1 MVHRQRNNSTRK
13 ALMGEIGKG
22 KARKAGIEPTDWINH
37 RMGGLG
43 TWRRAEGVLRAC
55 TARQPCFTHPCG
67 WDYVFVL
74 GLVNQ
79 VQQNSHTSA
88 EKNEVVKGQGK
99 KRRPIESDRSEPQK
113 CRYK

>member
-1 MVHRQRNNSTRK
+1 MAHRQRNNTTHK
-13 ALMGEIGKG
+13 ALMGEIGQG

-37 RMGGLG
+37 RMRGLG
-43 TWRRAEGVLRAC
+43 TWRRAEGVLHAC
-55 TARQPCFTHPCG
+55 TARQPWFTHPCG
-67 WDYVFVL
+67 WDYVLVL

-79 VQQNSHTSA
+79 VQQNSHTFA
-88 EKNEVVKGQGK
+88 EKNEVVKGEGK

>member
-1 MVHRQRNNSTRK
+1 
-13 ALMGEIGKG
+13 MGEIGQG
-22 KARKAGIEPTDWINH
+22 KARKAGIEPTAWINH
-37 RMGGLG
+37 RMGDVG
-43 TWRRAEGVLRAC
+43 TWGRAEGVLHG
-55 TARQPCFTHPCG
+55 TARQPWFTHPCG
-67 WDYVFVL
+67 WDYVLVL

-79 VQQNSHTSA
+79 VQQNSHTFA